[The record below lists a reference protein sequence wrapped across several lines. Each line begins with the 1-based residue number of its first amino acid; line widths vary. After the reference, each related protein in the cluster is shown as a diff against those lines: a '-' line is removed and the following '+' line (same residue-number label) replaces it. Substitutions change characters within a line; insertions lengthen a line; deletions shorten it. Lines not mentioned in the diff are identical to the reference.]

1 MLTLAIGDLFVPD
14 RAMEIP
20 PKFRSLLAPNPSSVP
35 ANSKINQVLC
45 LGNVTASLDTL
56 RFLHNISPEFK
67 ISRGEYDDSMILAQ
81 MLKSLAP
88 DTPQSAIPLYGVA
101 SSDNFR
107 IGFTNGYQIVPRND
121 PLSLLAFAREIDVD
135 VLVWGG
141 THKVEAYT
149 LDGKFFVN
157 PGSATGA
164 FSFDWPELEIE
175 DEDEED
181 KEDEDEDAEGD
192 DEHEAEKLKHDI
204 KQEKQEN
211 ESSEKPEQEDDKEKT
226 TGEKNATDS
235 ANSNLAHIEERLVP
249 SFCLLGTQGSKCT
262 LYIYT
267 YIDDEVK
274 VDKVIYQKQ

>member
-20 PKFRSLLAPNPSSVP
+20 SKFRSLLAPNPSSVP

-67 ISRGEYDDSMILAQ
+67 ISRGEYDDSVLLIQL
-81 MLKSLAP
+81 LKSLDP
-88 DTPQSAIPLYGVA
+88 DTTQSAIPLYGVV

-164 FSFDWPELEIE
+164 FSFDWPELEVE
-175 DEDEED
+175 EDDEDEKEED
-181 KEDEDEDAEGD
+181 DGEVED
-192 DEHEAEKLKHDI
+192 DEEAENLKHDI
-204 KQEKQEN
+204 KQEKPEN
-211 ESSEKPEQEDDKEKT
+211 ESSEKLEQEDDKEKAKAEEST
-226 TGEKNATDS
+226 TDS
-235 ANSNLAHIEERLVP
+235 ANPNLAHIEERLVP